1 MHFHSS
7 TILSGIIAKAQELNY
22 QVLIC
27 ESGKDAESERVNTT
41 ALINTGID
49 GLLVSLSNNNFSED
63 FFSEAHWDES
73 KWDCFAKHKGL
84 PLWVVEL
91 SSSGSFVREWT
102 LEIDN
107 I

>member
-1 MHFHSS
+1 M
-7 TILSGIIAKAQELNY
+7 IIATWRTF
-22 QVLIC
+22 
-27 ESGKDAESERVNTT
+27 SEDQNKM
-41 ALINTGID
+41 
-49 GLLVSLSNNNFSED
+49 VSVSED

-73 KWDCFAKHKGL
+73 KWECFAKHKGL

-107 I
+107 II

>member
-1 MHFHSS
+1 M
-7 TILSGIIAKAQELNY
+7 IIATWRT
-22 QVLIC
+22 I
-27 ESGKDAESERVNTT
+27 SEDQNKM
-41 ALINTGID
+41 
-49 GLLVSLSNNNFSED
+49 VSVSED

-107 I
+107 II

>member
-1 MHFHSS
+1 M
-7 TILSGIIAKAQELNY
+7 GMIIATWRTF
-22 QVLIC
+22 
-27 ESGKDAESERVNTT
+27 SEDQNKM
-41 ALINTGID
+41 
-49 GLLVSLSNNNFSED
+49 VSVSED

>member
-1 MHFHSS
+1 M
-7 TILSGIIAKAQELNY
+7 IIATWRKF
-22 QVLIC
+22 
-27 ESGKDAESERVNTT
+27 SEDQNKM
-41 ALINTGID
+41 
-49 GLLVSLSNNNFSED
+49 VSVSED

-73 KWDCFAKHKGL
+73 KWECFAKHKGL